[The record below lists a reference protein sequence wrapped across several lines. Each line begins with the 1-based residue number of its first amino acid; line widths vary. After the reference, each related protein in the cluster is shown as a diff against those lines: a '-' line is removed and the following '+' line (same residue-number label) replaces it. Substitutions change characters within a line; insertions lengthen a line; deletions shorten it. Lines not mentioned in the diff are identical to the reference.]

1 MEFNTLDVQGFD
13 SALKGMRN
21 PLKSYDKADSKW
33 VLDYSGEHFV
43 IGPNDYKLAKNLW
56 KGGTEHRKWMR
67 QVVVWV
73 EITAPRYWFSEFD
86 TYRVGVSANSEST
99 MHTILKEDFNQS
111 EFEWPNFNGSD
122 WDIEAAFNDYIDR
135 VKQGFNV
142 LGRIP
147 KNLAIEYIEDGES
160 VGKER
165 LIISN
170 S

>member
-1 MEFNTLDVQGFD
+1 MTD
-13 SALKGMRN
+13 SYTTNFSDYDELMLAMGN
-21 PLKSYDKADSKW
+21 P
-33 VLDYSGEHFV
+33 VNPP
-43 IGPNDYKLAKNLW
+43 GP
-56 KGGTEHRKWMR
+56 
-67 QVVVWV
+67 
-73 EITAPRYWFSEFD
+73 
-86 TYRVGVSANSEST
+86 
-99 MHTILKEDFNQS
+99 
-111 EFEWPNFNGSD
+111 
-122 WDIEAAFNDYIDR
+122 FNDYIDR

>member
-1 MEFNTLDVQGFD
+1 M
-13 SALKGMRN
+13 LKYKVG
-21 PLKSYDKADSKW
+21 LFYDN
-33 VLDYSGEHFV
+33 V
-43 IGPNDYKLAKNLW
+43 IKD
-56 KGGTEHRKWMR
+56 
-67 QVVVWV
+67 
-73 EITAPRYWFSEFD
+73 EIVYD
-86 TYRVGVSANSEST
+86 NYV
-99 MHTILKEDFNQS
+99 D
-111 EFEWPNFNGSD
+111 
-122 WDIEAAFNDYIDR
+122 AFNDYINR

>member
-1 MEFNTLDVQGFD
+1 M
-13 SALKGMRN
+13 LKYKVG
-21 PLKSYDKADSKW
+21 LFYDN
-33 VLDYSGEHFV
+33 V
-43 IGPNDYKLAKNLW
+43 IKD
-56 KGGTEHRKWMR
+56 
-67 QVVVWV
+67 
-73 EITAPRYWFSEFD
+73 EIVYD
-86 TYRVGVSANSEST
+86 NYV
-99 MHTILKEDFNQS
+99 D
-111 EFEWPNFNGSD
+111 
-122 WDIEAAFNDYIDR
+122 AFNDYIDR